1 MKCALTIL
9 AGLLAAS
16 AFAQYS
22 VSWHQ
27 VASGGGTLANSQYA
41 INATIGQHDAGG
53 PSTGG
58 NYSLTSG
65 FWYMVTQTPG
75 APTLRVFLT
84 TTNTVV
90 LAWPASP
97 AGFHLEQK
105 TTISVAGW
113 SNVTNVVNV
122 MSGENQ
128 VTIPALKA
136 NAFYRL
142 VYP

>member
-1 MKCALTIL
+1 
-9 AGLLAAS
+9 
-16 AFAQYS
+16 
-22 VSWHQ
+22 
-27 VASGGGTLANSQYA
+27 
-41 INATIGQHDAGG
+41 
-53 PSTGG
+53 
-58 NYSLTSG
+58 
-65 FWYMVTQTPG
+65 
-75 APTLRVFLT
+75 
-84 TTNTVV
+84 
-90 LAWPASP
+90 
-97 AGFHLEQK
+97 LEQK